1 MRISDWSSDV
11 CSSDLR
17 QRRCRPPAPAD
28 GWRPAAGEVW
38 AAQAEPKAA
47 RTLRRPPQGSA
58 TADPAVSGYA
68 GLPLRKRLGSRIGP
82 LALRAPIA
90 QPLKRNHLAR
100 TSARTINP
108 PPPATQRPGKIKAHG
123 LHAPGSNKT

>member
-38 AAQAEPKAA
+38 AAEAEPKAA

-68 GLPLRKRLGSRIGP
+68 GLPLRRRFGRRIGLLP
-82 LALRAPIA
+82 LRAPVA
-90 QPLKRNHLAR
+90 QPIKRNLLAR
-100 TSARTINP
+100 HRAQHIIPRRSEEQTSEL
-108 PPPATQRPGKIKAHG
+108 Q
-123 LHAPGSNKT
+123 